1 MLANKALKNLLLFG
15 SIWTL
20 ITASICQMWFA
31 EYIVWALA
39 FSLSFFVFLIAKW
52 KLLSGKVKE
61 DLKNPMMYL
70 SLQGAFFML
79 ALALIAIVMLG
90 FKEDKKILLPLL
102 LANYLIYLVF
112 DLYQMLK
119 QKPLS

>member
-1 MLANKALKNLLLFG
+1 
-15 SIWTL
+15 
-20 ITASICQMWFA
+20 
-31 EYIVWALA
+31 
-39 FSLSFFVFLIAKW
+39 
-52 KLLSGKVKE
+52 
-61 DLKNPMMYL
+61 MYL